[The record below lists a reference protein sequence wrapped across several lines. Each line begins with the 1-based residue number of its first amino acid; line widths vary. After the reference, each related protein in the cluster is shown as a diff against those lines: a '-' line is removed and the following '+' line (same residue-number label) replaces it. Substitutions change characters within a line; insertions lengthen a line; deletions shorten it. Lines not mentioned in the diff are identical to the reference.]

1 MRFTLTQFFYLFLFT
16 SLTSCAGKPPLREYL
31 LSHVAI
37 ESAQTAQAQ
46 QLARKYLHMS
56 QTLYDEA
63 LRFYEERKYNKAKE
77 LFEQSRYY
85 AEQAE
90 LRARVIKRKKGEAFL

>member
-1 MRFTLTQFFYLFLFT
+1 MRLTLTLFFYLFLIP
-16 SLTSCAGKPPLREYL
+16 SLTSCAGKPPLKEYV

-37 ESAQTAQAQ
+37 ESAQEAQARE
-46 QLARKYLHMS
+46 LAKKHLHMS
-56 QTLYDEA
+56 QTLYEQA

-77 LFEQSRYY
+77 LFDQSRYF

-90 LRARVIKRKKGEAFL
+90 LRSRVIKRKKGEAFL